1 MNHDCVEAIN
11 LFLDKDDDTW
21 CGGKKHFICCH
32 RSGVL
37 LVLIVQ
43 VIGGFGE
50 MVDVDLLE
58 HIFCC

>member
-1 MNHDCVEAIN
+1 MIK
-11 LFLDKDDDTW
+11 LFFEKDEGRW